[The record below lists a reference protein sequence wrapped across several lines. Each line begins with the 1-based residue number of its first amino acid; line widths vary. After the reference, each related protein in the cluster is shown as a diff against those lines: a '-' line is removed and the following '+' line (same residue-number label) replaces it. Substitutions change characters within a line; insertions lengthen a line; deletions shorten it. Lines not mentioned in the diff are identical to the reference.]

1 MLYKECKMQ
10 NISFPAVFESLT
22 DGYSIYFPDLPGC
35 ISWGK
40 NIEEA
45 KLQAKD
51 ALELHIFGMEESGE
65 KIPIP
70 SEIVSATNEDDVV
83 VTITAFPDSFRQ
95 NHEAMQLKA
104 AAI

>member
-1 MLYKECKMQ
+1 MQ
-10 NISFPAVFESLT
+10 NISFPAVFESVT

-65 KIPIP
+65 EIPVP
-70 SEIVSATNEDDVV
+70 SETVSAINEDDVIV
-83 VTITAFPDSFRQ
+83 AITAFPDSFRQ
-95 NHEAMQLKA
+95 NHEAMRLNTM
-104 AAI
+104 AI